1 MGNDMRGGTSA
12 TGRGARGGTSATGRG
27 ASGGASATGS
37 GARGGASA
45 TGSGARG
52 GASATGS
59 GARGGASATG
69 RGVSGDVSA
78 TNHAVRDYAYAEGLD
93 LHSDD
98 VPLSRGEGSSAFVGD
113 SDLHSVVDNVNL
125 SNGDSTSSYR
135 QEMMMQ
141 VVECGS
147 STATEG
153 GAPSSMV
160 GDAPPPIHDN
170 DLLSVV
176 GGVLPPVGDG
186 FSCPLGG
193 GASPSLMGRGPP
205 FSGYGLTVLQSGGN
219 PPLDRESSDNTDSKN
234 VETFKSSNQ
243 MLSTV
248 RRSQRQAALKGKVDL
263 DPSLVKEKE
272 KPTQSTKGKKS
283 LFPMF
288 ISFKRNIT
296 QAISP
301 ESKSGTEPSS
311 KKTH

>member
-1 MGNDMRGGTSA
+1 MRGGTSA
-12 TGRGARGGTSATGRG
+12 TGRGARGGASVTGLGALGGASATGRG
-27 ASGGASATGS
+27 ACGSASATGPS
-37 GARGGASA
+37 
-45 TGSGARG
+45 
-52 GASATGS
+52 
-59 GARGGASATG
+59 ARGGASATG
-69 RGVSGDVSA
+69 RGVSGGVSA
-78 TNHAVRDYAYAEGLD
+78 TKHAVCDYAFAEGLD
-93 LHSDD
+93 FHSDD

-113 SDLHSVVDNVNL
+113 SDLQSVVDSVNL
-125 SNGDSTSSYR
+125 SNGDSASSYR
-135 QEMMMQ
+135 QEMLMQ
-141 VVECGS
+141 AVECSS

-153 GAPSSMV
+153 GAPSSRV

-176 GGVLPPVGDG
+176 GGVPPPVGDG

-193 GASPSLMGRGPP
+193 GASPSAMSRGPS
-205 FSGYGLTVLQSGGN
+205 FSGNGLTVLQPGGN
-219 PPLDRESSDNTDSKN
+219 PPLDRGSSDNTDSKN

-243 MLSTV
+243 LLSTV
-248 RRSQRQAALKGKVDL
+248 RRSQRQAAQKGKVDL